1 VDGDETD
8 DGESEK
14 FGIKGAK
21 GEGGLEF
28 AVRPEFVVREL
39 FSCAFDFFLHEKKF
53 LHSGQFLGIGRSCEN
68 STNII
73 DGKTGLPR
81 RS

>member
-1 VDGDETD
+1 MDGDETD

-14 FGIKGAK
+14 IGIQGAK
-21 GEGGLEF
+21 GGGLEF

-39 FSCAFDFFLHEKKF
+39 FSRSFDFLLHEKKF
-53 LHSGQFLGIGRSCEN
+53 LHSGQFLGIGWSCEN
-68 STNII
+68 STNVI
-73 DGKTGLPR
+73 DRKTGLPR